1 GKTIGPYRV
10 IEELGRGGMGR
21 VYKVEHTV
29 TQRLEAMKILE
40 GGRPEAADQ
49 AARSLREIQLQASLD
64 HPNIASV
71 HNAFWEGEDLILVM
85 ELIEGSSLRR
95 VLENGRLPLALALDY
110 GCQALSALSYAHAH
124 GIIHR
129 DVSPGNMMVSS
140 TGVLKLTDFG
150 LARRP
155 ADPRLSNSGAPL
167 GSLYYMAPEQVRGSA
182 ADDVR
187 SDLYSLGAVLYELTT
202 G

>member
-1 GKTIGPYRV
+1 MDSPIGKTIGPYRV

-64 HPNIASV
+64 HPNIAAV
-71 HNAFWEGEDLILVM
+71 HNAFWEGEDLVLVM

-95 VLENGRLPLALALDY
+95 ILEAGRRLAMTTALDY
-110 GCQALSALSYAHAH
+110 GCQALSALSYAHAN

-129 DVSPGNMMVSS
+129 DVSPANMMVSS
-140 TGVLKLTDFG
+140 AGVLKLT
-150 LARRP
+150 
-155 ADPRLSNSGAPL
+155 
-167 GSLYYMAPEQVRGSA
+167 
-182 ADDVR
+182 
-187 SDLYSLGAVLYELTT
+187 
-202 G
+202 